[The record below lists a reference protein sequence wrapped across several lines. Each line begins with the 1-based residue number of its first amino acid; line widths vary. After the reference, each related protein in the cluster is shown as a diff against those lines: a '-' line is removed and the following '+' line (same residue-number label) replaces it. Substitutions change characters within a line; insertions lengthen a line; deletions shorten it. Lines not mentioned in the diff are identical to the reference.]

1 MIVVDKILFLRR
13 VSLFSKMTTEQL
25 ARLAGVAAEAVYPA
39 ASRIIQEGEF
49 GDRLF
54 LIVDGEVLIHRGD
67 TRLTVLKS
75 EDYFGEMSIIDGEP
89 RSASATAITDCLLL
103 HLGHQDFK
111 DILATNADVA
121 WAVIRTLSQR
131 LRETT
136 SHLQETKG
144 APTNVSSSK
153 P

>member
-1 MIVVDKILFLRR
+1 MIIVDKILFLRR

-25 ARLAGVAAEAVYPA
+25 ARLAGVASEAVYPA

-89 RSASATAITDCLLL
+89 RSASATAITDCLVL

-136 SHLQETKG
+136 SHLQEAKG
-144 APTNVSSSK
+144 APTNVSSSS